1 MVLHPFEQP
10 SGQGWPRFDRTRPGS
25 TSSFPT
31 ETNTAPTSGFV
42 QRSIGNSDLYDKR
55 LSQPTRNE
63 LIGGT
68 PALEKLN
75 SSRIIG
81 STIPFQERRNR
92 HWREQV
98 ERLKYNTK
106 AELGIAPKEC
116 KPFGKFSKRNAEAE
130 ANPTTV
136 SDKLQS
142 PDQSRRVRFNVE
154 VNAKDLS
161 RSTGQRSIDT
171 SSSTSSNGKKL
182 AGSLALESNYSSHRC
197 NKVKVSDFS
206 KQNFERLFWSRAEVK
221 QMKCDANQNAESFR
235 LLNPAIAKQV
245 GRLFEE
251 VCSGGGSSS
260 GSSTSCSSGSKS
272 DVDDEDNEEIL
283 RAFLRDWAASEVRG
297 LEEGVTGRNVFMET
311 RRMGIQGVLAYQESL
326 REQARPFGMRNTIEQ
341 TRMAELIRAR
351 SESTSQRSRMFAM
364 YMALGDALVVSSNDA
379 IY

>member
-25 TSSFPT
+25 TSSFAT
-31 ETNTAPTSGFV
+31 DNTAPTSSV
-42 QRSIGNSDLYDKR
+42 APRSIGTSDLYDTR

-68 PALEKLN
+68 PAPEKLK

-81 STIPFQERRNR
+81 STIPFQEGRNR
-92 HWREQV
+92 QWREQV

-106 AELGIAPKEC
+106 AELGIAPKVC
-116 KPFGKFSKRNAEAE
+116 KPFGKFSKRNTD

-136 SDKLQS
+136 SDKLQTA
-142 PDQSRRVRFNVE
+142 DQYRRVRFNVE

-182 AGSLALESNYSSHRC
+182 AGSLPLEGNYSSHRC
-197 NKVKVSDFS
+197 AKVKVSDFS
-206 KQNFERLFWSRAEVK
+206 KHNFERLFWSRAEVK
-221 QMKCDANQNAESFR
+221 QMKCDAHQKAESFR

-251 VCSGGGSSS
+251 VCSGGGNSS
-260 GSSTSCSSGSKS
+260 GSSTSCSSSSKS
-272 DVDDEDNEEIL
+272 EVDDEDNEEIL

-297 LEEGVTGRNVFMET
+297 LEESVTGRNVFMET
-311 RRMGIQGVLAYQESL
+311 RRMGVQGILAYQESL
-326 REQARPFGMRNTIEQ
+326 REQTKPFGLRNTIEQ

-364 YMALGDALVVSSNDA
+364 YMALGDALVVSSSDTM
-379 IY
+379 Y